1 VVAPPYDIIDSTL
14 QKTLYDRHPNNVI
27 RLELGYEQPG
37 DTPASNKYTRAA
49 GALNDWLKA
58 GALRK
63 DSQPSVYYHTI
74 EYRPPYS
81 APGTP
86 TKVFKGFLSTVEL
99 EEFGSGKIYP
109 HENTRAAAKTDRL
122 NLLEACR
129 ANFSAGDIM
138 TSFGS
143 PTLTL
148 GNARATTNYMT
159 SNDTDLRSMIILR
172 STSEIVDVPVD
183 GTTYSVGNTIG
194 QATVSCI
201 DTTIAT
207 STPDACPSVGLTNGA
222 QYYFKIFG
230 KDNYGNYSSYGLSAS
245 TLPSIPTASST
256 QIRVSSFRFRNDNGG
271 ESNASYSLNENAS
284 ISNGFFVGDKMRLR
298 FAISNE
304 GTGTTTMSYG
314 VDYATSSCTNWTPI
328 PRPMDLTFEHFRLE
342 PSQYIA
348 DNQVTS
354 KSSGITAPS
363 NKVFVPGAIQT
374 FNASTPFLSLGPS
387 HYTELEFSIRST
399 VNLVPYTSYCFRLSN
414 SGDAS
419 NFIYSATP
427 QIITSYAKEFRY
439 KTGGGGGGGGAVG
452 IIQIEAPSV
461 TATTTV
467 TGGVASS
474 TEATS
479 TEANTTPQTQQ
490 STTTPTRR
498 RGGGGDVGLFGE
510 NKSIFA
516 SRFNNFLTGMVL
528 GETVSPMCVD
538 MKSRMLYGSKDET
551 TQGEVSQL
559 QYYLKQKGYFN
570 SKITGNFGKLTEEA
584 LKQFQKD
591 NKLVPSGVAGKI
603 TRTTMKNLDCLLE
616 K

>member
-1 VVAPPYDIIDSTL
+1 
-14 QKTLYDRHPNNVI
+14 
-27 RLELGYEQPG
+27 
-37 DTPASNKYTRAA
+37 
-49 GALNDWLKA
+49 
-58 GALRK
+58 
-63 DSQPSVYYHTI
+63 
-74 EYRPPYS
+74 
-81 APGTP
+81 
-86 TKVFKGFLSTVEL
+86 
-99 EEFGSGKIYP
+99 
-109 HENTRAAAKTDRL
+109 
-122 NLLEACR
+122 
-129 ANFSAGDIM
+129 
-138 TSFGS
+138 
-143 PTLTL
+143 
-148 GNARATTNYMT
+148 
-159 SNDTDLRSMIILR
+159 
-172 STSEIVDVPVD
+172 
-183 GTTYSVGNTIG
+183 
-194 QATVSCI
+194 
-201 DTTIAT
+201 
-207 STPDACPSVGLTNGA
+207 
-222 QYYFKIFG
+222 
-230 KDNYGNYSSYGLSAS
+230 
-245 TLPSIPTASST
+245 
-256 QIRVSSFRFRNDNGG
+256 
-271 ESNASYSLNENAS
+271 
-284 ISNGFFVGDKMRLR
+284 
-298 FAISNE
+298 
-304 GTGTTTMSYG
+304 
-314 VDYATSSCTNWTPI
+314 
-328 PRPMDLTFEHFRLE
+328 MDLTFEHFRLE